1 MQPKQIKCEL
11 IGLRKRGNNKLGT
24 IITLKELDSNTQHEI
39 IVDESLGRVKQRLI
53 EQYNGNERNGIYL
66 TRGMTNIDINTKGD
80 IWDINQE
87 DWIWYT
93 FSKED
98 VLRNIINSKTS
109 IPIDYERIK
118 EIAEELKPEV
128 DELYD
133 NAKK

>member
-24 IITLKELDSNTQHEI
+24 IITLKELTNNTHHEI
-39 IVDESLGRVKQRLI
+39 IVDEPLGRIKQRLT
-53 EQYNGNERNGIYL
+53 EQYNGDKRNGIYL
-66 TRGMTNIDINTKGD
+66 TRNMTNIDISIKGD

-87 DWIWYT
+87 DFIWYT

>member
-87 DWIWYT
+87 DFIWYT

>member
-1 MQPKQIKCEL
+1 M
-11 IGLRKRGNNKLGT
+11 
-24 IITLKELDSNTQHEI
+24 KELTNNTHHEI
-39 IVDESLGRVKQRLI
+39 IVDEPLGRIKQRLT
-53 EQYNGNERNGIYL
+53 EQYNGDKRNGIYL
-66 TRGMTNIDINTKGD
+66 TRNMTNIDISIKGD

-87 DWIWYT
+87 DFIWYT